1 MATYGD
7 IENWQA
13 LVDELVPEL
22 ADLVELIA
30 EAISPN
36 GERWGMEKKTE
47 HEMMMDYM
55 ENLRG
60 NQDAWLNWIRQRV
73 QGIQESLT
81 GIDQKL
87 ALSVHPYNIA
97 EAHAFAYSAKME
109 RLWKKEIEAAVKAA
123 PRESPAVPMSPQ
135 LSDGVILNAGQRRN

>member
-47 HEMMMDYM
+47 HEMMADYM

-123 PRESPAVPMSPQ
+123 PKEVATPTAPLVLSGVPHAAGRPA
-135 LSDGVILNAGQRRN
+135 